1 MSAPPSG
8 LFERHNGSVPTTAA
22 LAGCVLAVALIPAAC
37 GRPADRKTIE
47 PVYDKQTGRLQVLNY
62 DSDGDGKVDT
72 ISHMDG
78 ARVLR
83 IEIDRDEDGRID
95 RWEYYDANQKL
106 EKVGFSRPGDG
117 KEDAWSSARQDGSIA
132 RIDISL
138 ARDGKVTRREY
149 YEKDTVVRAEED
161 GDGNGTFD
169 KWETYD
175 GGRLASVA
183 FDTLHRGKPDRRLVY
198 GADGSAHLEV
208 DLAGDGTFVVQ
219 K

>member
-1 MSAPPSG
+1 MSAPPPR
-8 LFERHNGSVPTTAA
+8 LVERDKRSVLSAA
-22 LAGCVLAVALIPAAC
+22 LAGSVLAVALISVAC
-37 GRPADRKTIE
+37 GPPADRKKIE
-47 PVYDKQTGRLQVLNY
+47 PIYDRQTGRLQVLNY

-83 IEIDRDEDGRID
+83 IEIDRDEDGRVD

-161 GDGNGTFD
+161 GDGDGTFD
-169 KWETYD
+169 KWETYEE
-175 GGRLASVA
+175 GRLASVA

-208 DLAGDGTFVVQ
+208 DPAGDGTFVIQ